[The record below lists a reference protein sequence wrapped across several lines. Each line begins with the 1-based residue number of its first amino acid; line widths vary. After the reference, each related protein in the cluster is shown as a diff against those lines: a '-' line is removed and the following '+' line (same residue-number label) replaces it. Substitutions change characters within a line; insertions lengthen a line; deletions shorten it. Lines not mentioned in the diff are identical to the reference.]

1 MKYLL
6 ACGGTA
12 GHINPAIAI
21 AALIKKEDS
30 DAEIVFVGTK
40 SGMENEFVSREGYP
54 IYHIN
59 VRGLSRKLSL
69 SSLHAL
75 ALAAIAPHSAR
86 KIIKAVR
93 PDIVIGTGGYV
104 SWPLAVAAHKMK
116 LPVLLHE
123 SNALPGLA
131 VRMSE
136 KYADRILLQ
145 FEAAKTHLK
154 YKKKCAVVGSP
165 LRQGFRIDKA
175 EAKRR
180 IGVPTDLPLVLSFGG
195 SLGAMGLNRE
205 VMRYLAKHKN
215 GTPKC
220 YWIHGCGKSTY
231 YDIKTEAEDLPSRFR
246 ILPYIENMPVVMAAA
261 DITVTRAGAITLSEL
276 AAAKAASILVPSPF
290 VADNHQEK
298 NAEALRN
305 SGAAI
310 LILEK
315 DISSK
320 LAETVDTLLADREAR
335 RRLSDNISRFFM
347 TDTDIKIAAEIKKAL
362 QKYSKKL

>member
-1 MKYLL
+1 MKYLF

-21 AALIKKEDS
+21 ATLMKKEDK
-30 DAEIVFVGTK
+30 DAEIAFVGTK
-40 SGMENEFVSREGYP
+40 TGMENDLVAREGYP
-54 IYHIN
+54 MHHIN

-75 ALAAIAPHSAR
+75 ALAAIAPYRAR
-86 KIIKAVR
+86 SLLKAIR

-104 SWPLAVAAHKMK
+104 SWPLAVAAHRMH

-145 FEAAKTHLK
+145 FEEAKAHLK
-154 YKKKCAVVGSP
+154 YKEKCAVVGAP
-165 LRQGFRIDKA
+165 LRAGFCMGKA

-180 IGVPTDLPLVLSFGG
+180 IGVPQDMPLVLSFGG
-195 SLGAMGLNRE
+195 SLGAAGLNRE
-205 VMRYLAKHKN
+205 VMRYLSEHKN
-215 GTPKC
+215 GVANFH
-220 YWIHGCGKSTY
+220 WIHGCGKSTY
-231 YDIKTEAEDLPSRFR
+231 SDIKNEAEKLPPCFR
-246 ILPYIENMPVVMAAA
+246 VLPYIENMPVVMAAA

-276 AAAKAASILVPSPF
+276 AAAQAAAILVPSPF

-298 NAEALRN
+298 NAEALSN
-305 SGAAI
+305 SDAAI
-310 LILEK
+310 LIREK
-315 DISSK
+315 ELPLR
-320 LAETVDTLLADREAR
+320 LAETVDTLLSESETRK
-335 RRLSDNISRFFM
+335 RLSKNISRFFV
-347 TDTDIKIAAEIKKAL
+347 TDTDIKIAAEIKKTL
-362 QKYSKKL
+362 KKYSKKL